1 MRVER
6 VFVVIDID
14 PIALAGAK
22 PRGARPWFH
31 DDPAVERVLAITMAL
46 AGEVA
51 VLRERLDT
59 VERLLTGRGC
69 FDRAEI
75 ETYTPDGP
83 AEIERQ
89 RWHAEYVARILR
101 VVQQE
106 MEALEQD
113 PAFNRSVA
121 EIGEE
126 LGNT

>member
-1 MRVER
+1 
-6 VFVVIDID
+6 VIDID
-14 PIALAGAK
+14 PVALAGAK

-31 DDPAVERVLAITMAL
+31 NDPAVERVLAITMAL

-59 VERLLTGRGC
+59 VERLLSTGTP
-69 FDRAEI
+69 FDRSAI

-113 PAFNRSVA
+113 PAYNRSVA

-126 LGNT
+126 LGRM

>member
-1 MRVER
+1 M
-6 VFVVIDID
+6 IDID
-14 PIALAGAK
+14 PLALAGAK

-31 DDPAVERVLAITMAL
+31 NDPAVERVLAITMAL

-59 VERLLTGRGC
+59 VERLLAASQVL
-69 FDRAEI
+69 DRAAI
-75 ETYTPDGP
+75 ETFTPDG
-83 AEIERQ
+83 AEEIERQ

-113 PAFNRSVA
+113 PAYNRSVA

-126 LGNT
+126 LGRI

>member
-1 MRVER
+1 MTG
-6 VFVVIDID
+6 ID
-14 PIALAGAK
+14 PLTLAGAK

-59 VERLLTGRGC
+59 VERLLASSGAL
-69 FDRAEI
+69 DRRAI
-75 ETYTPDGP
+75 ETFTPDGP

-89 RWHAEYVARILR
+89 RWHAEYVVRILR

-113 PAFNRSVA
+113 PKYNRSVA

-126 LGNT
+126 LGRI

>member
-1 MRVER
+1 M
-6 VFVVIDID
+6 IDVD
-14 PIALAGAK
+14 PVALAGAK

-59 VERLLTGRGC
+59 MERLLAAGGVVERS
-69 FDRAEI
+69 AI
-75 ETYTPDGP
+75 ETYEPDGA
-83 AEIERQ
+83 AEVERQ
-89 RWHAEYVARILR
+89 RWHAEFVSRILR

-113 PAFNRSVA
+113 PAYNRSVS
-121 EIGEE
+121 EIGDE
-126 LGNT
+126 LGRM

>member
-1 MRVER
+1 
-6 VFVVIDID
+6 VISVD
-14 PIALAGAK
+14 PLALAGAK

-31 DDPAVERVLAITMAL
+31 NDPAVERVLAITMAL

-51 VLRERLDT
+51 VMHERLDT
-59 VERLLTGRGC
+59 IERLLSTGAP
-69 FDRAEI
+69 FDRGAI

-89 RWHAEYVARILR
+89 RWHAEFVARILR

-113 PAFNRSVA
+113 PKYNRSVA

-126 LGNT
+126 LGRM

>member
-1 MRVER
+1 M
-6 VFVVIDID
+6 ISID
-14 PIALAGAK
+14 PVALAGAK

-31 DDPAVERVLAITMAL
+31 NDPAVERVLAITMAL

-59 VERLLTGRGC
+59 VERLLESGGALT
-69 FDRAEI
+69 RASI
-75 ETYTPDGP
+75 ESFIPDDP

-89 RWHAEYVARILR
+89 RWHAEYVSRILR
-101 VVQQE
+101 VIQQE

-113 PAFNRSVA
+113 PAYNRSVA

-126 LGNT
+126 LGRM